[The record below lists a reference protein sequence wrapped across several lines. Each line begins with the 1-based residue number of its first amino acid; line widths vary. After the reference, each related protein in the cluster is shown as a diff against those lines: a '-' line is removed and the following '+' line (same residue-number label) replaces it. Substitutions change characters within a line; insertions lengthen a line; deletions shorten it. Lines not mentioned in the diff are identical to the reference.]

1 MLDPY
6 IRLKEAV
13 ILDKLSIVKLLLRRY
28 PELLHEADYTNNG
41 WSLLHYASYYG
52 NYLICV
58 FLIQM
63 GCDSNNNIRK
73 DFEGNSAIHL
83 SITKGD
89 EQTCHLLLQHF
100 PATIEFKD
108 SNGNTPLLLA
118 CKHGHYKILNLL
130 LSCSANIRA
139 RNLDDDSALHMALQ
153 HGNLDCC
160 KILLKSGLDNNIM
173 NKAGYK
179 PSDVAFTFEIQKRYL
194 DFVNELEVDNTDVY
208 TIDTHLGHEGLK
220 LTNEISNYKSKATLP
235 DIYTTITHKNSSN
248 LTENNKY
255 QESSGSQK
263 TSGFIKRP
271 PELIYNSKSMESFG
285 PNPNR
290 DNNFNALKINT
301 NNVRSFDDLEEE
313 EDGTVATPLL
323 SGNRSNVIFN
333 YNANQSKNSL
343 IRESSHDSLDKI
355 SENSRESKE
364 SDEFSSGISVDSKQD
379 STLNKDEEELKN
391 SGNFKRQSIL
401 ATVPISKVRYTD

>member
-6 IRLKEAV
+6 TRLKEAV

-28 PELLHEADYTNNG
+28 PDLLHEADYKNNG

-83 SITKGD
+83 SIIKGD

-100 PATIEFKD
+100 PATIEFTD

-118 CKHGHYKILNLL
+118 CKHGHHKILSLL

-139 RNLDDDSALHMALQ
+139 RNLDDDSALHMALK

-160 KILLKSGLDNNIM
+160 KILLKSGLDSDIM

-179 PSDVAFTFEIQKRYL
+179 PSDVAFTFDIEKRYL
-194 DFVNELEVDNTDVY
+194 DYVQELEVDNADVY
-208 TIDTHLGHEGLK
+208 TVDTHLGNDGMK
-220 LTNEISNYKSKATLP
+220 LTNDSSNYKYKATLP
-235 DIYTTITHKNSSN
+235 DIYTTITHKNGS
-248 LTENNKY
+248 TITDNNKY
-255 QESSGSQK
+255 TDPSTIQK
-263 TSGFIKRP
+263 TSGFKKKP
-271 PELIYNSKSMESFG
+271 TELIYNSTSMESAG
-285 PNPNR
+285 PNTNK
-290 DNNFNALKINT
+290 DNNYNALKINT

-313 EDGTVATPLL
+313 DGTVATPLL
-323 SGNRSNVIFN
+323 SGNRSNVFFN
-333 YNANQSKNSL
+333 FNVNQSKNSL
-343 IRESSHDSLDKI
+343 VRESSHDSLDKI
-355 SENSRESKE
+355 SEKSMESRISEN
-364 SDEFSSGISVDSKQD
+364 FSSSISVDSKQD
-379 STLNKDEEELKN
+379 SILNKDKDELKSSTN
-391 SGNFKRQSIL
+391 YKRQSIL

>member
-6 IRLKEAV
+6 TRLKEAV
-13 ILDKLSIVKLLLRRY
+13 ILDKLSIVKLLLQRY
-28 PELLHEADYTNNG
+28 PDLLHEADYKNNG

-83 SITKGD
+83 SIIKGD

-100 PATIEFKD
+100 PATIEFTD

-118 CKHGHYKILNLL
+118 CKHGHHKILSLL

-139 RNLDDDSALHMALQ
+139 RNLEDDSALHMALK

-160 KILLKSGLDNNIM
+160 KILLKSGLESDIM

-194 DFVNELEVDNTDVY
+194 DFVNELEMDKTEVY
-208 TIDTHLGHEGLK
+208 TVDTHLGHDGIK
-220 LTNEISNYKSKATLP
+220 LTNDKSNYKSKATLP

-248 LTENNKY
+248 ITEDNKY
-255 QESSGSQK
+255 LDPSTTQK
-263 TSGFIKRP
+263 TPCFKKKP
-271 PELIYNSKSMESFG
+271 TELIYNSTSMESVG
-285 PNPNR
+285 PNTNK
-290 DNNFNALKINT
+290 DNNYNALKINT
-301 NNVRSFDDLEEE
+301 NNVRSYDDLEE

-323 SGNRSNVIFN
+323 SGNRNIFFN

-343 IRESSHDSLDKI
+343 VRESSHDSLDKI
-355 SENSRESKE
+355 SEKSKE
-364 SDEFSSGISVDSKQD
+364 SKISGGFSSSISIDSKQD
-379 STLNKDEEELKN
+379 STLNKDKDESKSSTN
-391 SGNFKRQSIL
+391 YKRQSIL

>member
-6 IRLKEAV
+6 TRLKEAV
-13 ILDKLSIVKLLLRRY
+13 ILDKLSIVKLLLQRY
-28 PELLHEADYTNNG
+28 PELLHKADYTNNG

-83 SITKGD
+83 SIIKGD

-100 PATIEFKD
+100 PATIESTD
-108 SNGNTPLLLA
+108 SRGNTPLLLA
-118 CKHGHYKILNLL
+118 CKHGHHKILSLL

-139 RNLDDDSALHMALQ
+139 RNMDDDTALHMALQ

-160 KILLKSGLDNNIM
+160 KILLKSGLESDIV

-179 PSDVAFTFEIQKRYL
+179 PSDVAFTFDIQKRYL
-194 DFVNELEVDNTDVY
+194 DYVNELEMDKTEVY
-208 TIDTHLGHEGLK
+208 PVDTHLGHDGLK
-220 LTNEISNYKSKATLP
+220 LANEISNYKSKATLP
-235 DIYTTITHKNSSN
+235 DIYTTITHKNGSHQ
-248 LTENNKY
+248 TENNKY
-255 QESSGSQK
+255 TDLSTVQN
-263 TSGFIKRP
+263 TSGFKKKP
-271 PELIYNSKSMESFG
+271 PKLIYNSTSMESFG
-285 PNPNR
+285 PKSIK
-290 DNNFNALKINT
+290 DNNVNILKIST
-301 NNVRSFDDLEEE
+301 NNASSLDDLEE

-323 SGNRSNVIFN
+323 SGNRSNVFFN
-333 YNANQSKNSL
+333 YIANQSNNSL

-355 SENSRESKE
+355 SEKSRESKINE
-364 SDEFSSGISVDSKQD
+364 IYSSSSSVDSKED
-379 STLNKDEEELKN
+379 SMLNKDKEEPKTSSN
-391 SGNFKRQSIL
+391 YKRQSIL
-401 ATVPISKVRYTD
+401 ATVPISKVRYTE